1 MGVKRDPVKIPP
13 LVVKNFLYLN
23 LLIILTLTFSAF
35 GLHYFL
41 RPKALPTFARTGERD
56 ERASR
61 GVMVFWEIETAR
73 ARRILYEGM
82 PILKRRYNP

>member
-13 LVVKNFLYLN
+13 VVVKNFLYLN

-56 ERASR
+56 RLWFALLSPSESPPHLRPDR
-61 GVMVFWEIETAR
+61 
-73 ARRILYEGM
+73 
-82 PILKRRYNP
+82 